1 MLKQFTLLIV
11 INCFSLITQADQI
24 KAFGNYEVK
33 YGVIN
38 SLMLNPEL
46 AARHSIMRG
55 KDFAIVNISIH
66 NLRNKATQT
75 KTHKAIIKGRSS
87 DMIHSADLDFTEIN
101 EGDDTYYLAALRF
114 HHKELRTFNIKIQ
127 PDPKI
132 APYTLKFY
140 KTLYS
145 EKND

>member
-1 MLKQFTLLIV
+1 MLKQCIFLII
-11 INCFSLITQADQI
+11 INCFSLIAQADQI

-33 YGVIN
+33 YSVIN
-38 SLMLNPEL
+38 SLLVDPEL
-46 AARHSIMRG
+46 ATRHGIMRS
-55 KDFAIVNISIH
+55 KDLAVVNIAIH
-66 NLRNKATQT
+66 NPQHKTAQT

-87 DMIHSADLDFTEIN
+87 DLIHSADLDFTEIN
-101 EGDDTYYLAALRF
+101 EGDSTYYMAELRF
-114 HHKELRTFNIKIQ
+114 HHKELRTFSIKIQ

-145 EKND
+145 EK